1 MWLTGCC
8 TIGRIQVA
16 VYMPIDAKYF
26 AFFVII
32 CIYVLIFHPPLF
44 ENSMN
49 LVFCVPEVGL
59 EIATLETYQC
69 RLFVFSAANFSN

>member
-1 MWLTGCC
+1 MKEHCPL
-8 TIGRIQVA
+8 GRIQVA

-59 EIATLETYQC
+59 DIATLETYQC
-69 RLFVFSAANFSN
+69 RLFVFSEANFSN

>member
-1 MWLTGCC
+1 MHCI
-8 TIGRIQVA
+8 IGRIQVA
-16 VYMPIDAKYF
+16 VYIPIDVKSV
-26 AFFVII
+26 AFFVSI
-32 CIYVLIFHPPLF
+32 CIYVLIFHPPLV

-59 EIATLETYQC
+59 DIATLETYQC